1 MGKGAAWLLI
11 ERSLAFGKIR
21 DMSGECGGKTR
32 GMQCGQGSSGEWRG
46 WIRQGKE
53 RDAVM
58 LECSFGYWEERGV
71 SGGYSF
77 GYWEERDCLVGTAL
91 VTGKRGIVL
100 WVQLWLMG
108 REGLSCGYSFGY
120 WEETDC
126 LVGTALV
133 TGKRWVCVVGA
144 ALIAGKRGMCVVGA
158 TLIAGK
164 RGMCVV
170 GATLAGGKI

>member
-53 RDAVM
+53 RDAVT

-91 VTGKRGIVL
+91 VTGKRRIVL
-100 WVQLWLMG
+100 WVQLWLLG
-108 REGLSCGYSFGY
+108 RDGCV
-120 WEETDC
+120 W
-126 LVGTALV
+126 
-133 TGKRWVCVVGA
+133 WVQ
-144 ALIAGKRGMCVVGA
+144 L
-158 TLIAGK
+158 
-164 RGMCVV
+164 
-170 GATLAGGKI
+170 